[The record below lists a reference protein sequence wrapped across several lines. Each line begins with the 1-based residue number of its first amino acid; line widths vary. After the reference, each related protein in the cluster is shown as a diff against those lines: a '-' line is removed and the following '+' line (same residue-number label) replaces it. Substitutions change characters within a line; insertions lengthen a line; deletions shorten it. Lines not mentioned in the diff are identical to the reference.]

1 MTRIFTT
8 RLPDEIIEK
17 VREIAEKEH
26 LDNSTVVRRLLIN
39 AIKEW
44 QTKYV
49 LEKLNSHKISIGK
62 AAELLKIDLWDM
74 MDLVKEHNINWT
86 GFDDDDLER
95 MKKILKAK

>member
-1 MTRIFTT
+1 MTKIFTI

-17 VREIAEKEH
+17 VREIAEKEN
-26 LDNSTVVRRLLIN
+26 LDNSIVVRRLLVG

-49 LEKLNSHKISIGK
+49 LEQLNSHKISIGK

-74 MDLVKEHNINWT
+74 IDLVKEHNINWT
-86 GFDDDDLER
+86 GFDESDLER
-95 MKKILKAK
+95 MEKILKS